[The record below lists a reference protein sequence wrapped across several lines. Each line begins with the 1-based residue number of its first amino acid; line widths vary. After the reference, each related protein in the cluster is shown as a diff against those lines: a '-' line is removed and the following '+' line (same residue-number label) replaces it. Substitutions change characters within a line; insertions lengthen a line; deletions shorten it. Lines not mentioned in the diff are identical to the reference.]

1 MRSLSLSDQNNYIM
15 GAAQI
20 REELH
25 QFINNADER
34 ILNLMYGMMKADIQ
48 KDEALEAS
56 IDKGLEQSKKGEVRP
71 HETVMTEIR
80 ARYKS

>member
-1 MRSLSLSDQNNYIM
+1 M
-15 GAAQI
+15 

-25 QFINNADER
+25 QFINHADDR
-34 ILNLMYGMMKADIQ
+34 ILNLLYGMMKADMQ
-48 KDEALEAS
+48 KDEALEIS

-71 HETVMTEIR
+71 HKEVISEIR

>member
-1 MRSLSLSDQNNYIM
+1 M

-25 QFINNADER
+25 QFINSADER
-34 ILNLMYGMMKADIQ
+34 MLNLMYGMMKADLQ
-48 KDEALEAS
+48 NDKALEAS
-56 IDKGLEQSKKGEVRP
+56 IDKALQQSKKGEVRP

>member
-1 MRSLSLSDQNNYIM
+1 M
-15 GAAQI
+15 

-25 QFINNADER
+25 QFINTADER
-34 ILNLMYGMMKADIQ
+34 MLNLMYGMMKADIQ

-56 IDKGLEQSKKGEVRP
+56 IEKGLEQSRTGKVRP
-71 HETVMTEIR
+71 HETVMAEIR

>member
-1 MRSLSLSDQNNYIM
+1 M

-25 QFINNADER
+25 QFINSADER
-34 ILNLMYGMMKADIQ
+34 MLNLMYGMMKADIQ
-48 KDEALEAS
+48 NDEALEAS

-80 ARYKS
+80 SRYRA

>member
-1 MRSLSLSDQNNYIM
+1 M

-25 QFINNADER
+25 QFINHADER
-34 ILNLMYGMMKADIQ
+34 VLNLMYGMMKADMQ
-48 KDEALEAS
+48 TDEGPEAS
-56 IDKGLEQSKKGEVRP
+56 IDKGLEQSKRGEVRP
-71 HETVMTEIR
+71 HEQVMTEIR

>member
-1 MRSLSLSDQNNYIM
+1 MKSLSLSDQNNYIM

-71 HETVMTEIR
+71 HETVMTETR

>member
-1 MRSLSLSDQNNYIM
+1 MV
-15 GAAQI
+15 AAQM

-34 ILNLMYGMMKADIQ
+34 ILNLMYGMMKADIK

-56 IDKGLEQSKKGEVRP
+56 IEKGLEQSRKGKVRP

>member
-1 MRSLSLSDQNNYIM
+1 M
-15 GAAQI
+15 GTTQI

-25 QFINNADER
+25 QFINHADER
-34 ILNLMYGMMKADIQ
+34 ILNLMYGVMKADME

-56 IDKGLEQSKKGEVRP
+56 IDKALEQSQKGEVRS
-71 HETVMTEIR
+71 HEQVMADIR